1 MSVVWISASYQSF
14 GSLVIVKI
22 ECYREKIIYRVV
34 CQVRKNYSY
43 HLAWIYDD
51 SEKMVR
57 FSCLEIAI
65 LGKLFLMISKN
76 MIS

>member
-1 MSVVWISASYQSF
+1 MRRVNHLDLWLLSKLSAIEKRSYTE
-14 GSLVIVKI
+14 LCNV
-22 ECYREKIIYRVV
+22 Y
-34 CQVRKNYSY
+34 QVRKSYSY